1 MIRHVV
7 MFRWKA
13 ETTPEDVAAIEE
25 GLGKLPAEVP
35 EIQRYSFG
43 ADEGLNEGN
52 FDFVVVAD
60 FASADDCR
68 AYRDHPAH
76 RAFIE
81 QHSRP
86 HTAERAAVQYELD

>member
-7 MFRWKA
+7 MFRWKP

-25 GLGKLPAEVP
+25 GLRKLPVEVP

-52 FDFVVVAD
+52 FDYVVVAD
-60 FASADDCR
+60 FASADDWRTSHPNCR
-68 AYRDHPAH
+68 LEAAASGRSQTTERFNP
-76 RAFIE
+76 
-81 QHSRP
+81 SRCP
-86 HTAERAAVQYELD
+86 S

>member
-7 MFRWKA
+7 MFRWKP

-25 GLGKLPAEVP
+25 GLRKLPAEVP

-52 FDFVVVAD
+52 FDYVVVAD
-60 FASADDCR
+60 FASADDWR

-76 RAFIE
+76 QTFIE

-86 HTAERAAVQYELD
+86 NTLERTAVQYEFD

>member
-7 MFRWKA
+7 MFRWKPGTTA
-13 ETTPEDVAAIEE
+13 EAIAAIEE
-25 GLGKLPAEVP
+25 GLSKLPAEVP

-43 ADEGLNEGN
+43 ADAGLNEGN
-52 FDFVVVAD
+52 YDFVVVAD
-60 FASADDCR
+60 FADAAGWR

-86 HTAERAAVQYELD
+86 NTAERMAVQYELD

>member
-7 MFRWKA
+7 MFRWKP

-25 GLGKLPAEVP
+25 GLSKLPSEVP
-35 EIQRYSFG
+35 EIQRYTFG
-43 ADEGLNEGN
+43 PDAGLNEGN

-60 FASADDCR
+60 FATADDWR
-68 AYRDHPAH
+68 VYRDHPAH
-76 RAFIE
+76 RTFIE

-86 HTAERAAVQYELD
+86 NTAVRAAVQFEFD